1 MKERVDLV
9 KKCAMRS
16 LAGVGATRFSL
27 KVLLFVILIFWFKLV
42 RLWGKYFF
50 GFTLEYFYKVEERIS
65 ALMLILAKIVV
76 IISSHQ
82 LTSFSY

>member
-1 MKERVDLV
+1 MMSLLTYCALQRDLNRSSMKERVDLV

-16 LAGVGATRFSL
+16 LAGVGAARFSL

-50 GFTLEYFYKVEERIS
+50 GFTLEYF
-65 ALMLILAKIVV
+65 L
-76 IISSHQ
+76 
-82 LTSFSY
+82 